1 MKHLREDEVETLTF
15 EIARLET
22 VDAEFK
28 DQVLEEFQDLMNAQ
42 NFITTGGI
50 DYARELLEKSLGSQK
65 AIDIINRLTSSLQVR
80 PFDFI
85 RRTDPAHLLNFIQTE
100 YPQTIALILA
110 YLEPSKAAVILQNLP
125 VEIQPEVSRR
135 LATMDRTSPD
145 VLREVERVLEKK
157 LSTLSSEDY
166 TAAGGVES
174 IVEILNLVDRSSEK
188 SIIESLEEEDPD
200 LAEEIKKRMFVFE
213 DIVMLDDRA
222 IQKVLREVDTQELS
236 KALKS
241 VDTEVQD
248 KIFRNMSKRAASM
261 LKEDMEFMG
270 PVRLKDVEEA
280 QQKIVSTI
288 RRLEDAGEIVIA
300 RSGEDEL
307 VV

>member
-1 MKHLREDEVETLTF
+1 MPDAKPGSLKPAGGGKKGNKDYKNLTGRQKAAIFLVSVGSDVSAEVMKHLREDEVETLTF

-166 TAAGGVES
+166 TAAGGVEA

-188 SIIESLEEEDPD
+188 SII
-200 LAEEIKKRMFVFE
+200 
-213 DIVMLDDRA
+213 
-222 IQKVLREVDTQELS
+222 
-236 KALKS
+236 
-241 VDTEVQD
+241 
-248 KIFRNMSKRAASM
+248 
-261 LKEDMEFMG
+261 
-270 PVRLKDVEEA
+270 
-280 QQKIVSTI
+280 
-288 RRLEDAGEIVIA
+288 
-300 RSGEDEL
+300 
-307 VV
+307 

>member
-1 MKHLREDEVETLTF
+1 MADTEAAAKPASTPKPAAKPGSLKPAGSASSKKGGTKDYKSLTGRQKAAIFLVSLGSDVSAEIMKHL
-15 EIARLET
+15 
-22 VDAEFK
+22 
-28 DQVLEEFQDLMNAQ
+28 LEEFQELMNAQ

-85 RRTDPAHLLNFIQTE
+85 RRTDPAHLLNFIQQE

-110 YLEPSKAAVILQNLP
+110 YLEPAKAAIILQNLQP
-125 VEIQPEVSRR
+125 EIQPEVSKR

-166 TAAGGVES
+166 TSAGGVDS

-188 SIIESLEEEDPD
+188 AIIETLEEDDPE
-200 LAEEIKKRMFVFE
+200 LAEEIKKRMFV
-213 DIVMLDDRA
+213 LDR
-222 IQKVLREVDTQELS
+222 K
-236 KALKS
+236 
-241 VDTEVQD
+241 
-248 KIFRNMSKRAASM
+248 
-261 LKEDMEFMG
+261 
-270 PVRLKDVEEA
+270 
-280 QQKIVSTI
+280 
-288 RRLEDAGEIVIA
+288 
-300 RSGEDEL
+300 
-307 VV
+307 